1 MSLERAILADM
12 HVYVPGKSIEEV
24 KAEYNLEEVIKLAS
38 NENPLGISKKAQV
51 AIAETASKVNSYPI
65 GNSPLLL
72 KKLSQKYSIDGN
84 NLIFSNGSDE
94 MIQMIATTYLNPG
107 ESVLSSEH
115 TFSEYEFA
123 TKLFDGTYIA
133 IPQID
138 WNHDLEGILNAIDT
152 KTKLIF
158 ICNPNNPTGTWVSE
172 SKLLSF
178 IDSVPKDIIVIVDQA
193 YNEYATDP
201 HYPSL
206 ISEAVKRENLI
217 LLRTFSKVYGLA
229 GLRIGY
235 AIANN
240 DIISL
245 LSKVKQPFNVNL
257 IAQAAALAVL
267 DDSKFINDTL
277 KVNIEGK
284 EFLYEFLDSKN
295 ISYLETQGNFIA
307 AHLGDTAISL
317 VKELESKGVI
327 IRSLKS
333 FGMPEWVRITIGT
346 QHQNTI
352 LIKTMNEVLP

>member
-1 MSLERAILADM
+1 MSLERAILANM
-12 HVYVPGKSIEEV
+12 HEYVPGKSIEEV

-38 NENPLGISKKAQV
+38 NENPLGISSKAQK
-51 AIAETASKVNSYPI
+51 AIVDAASKINSYPI

-72 KKLSQKYSIDGN
+72 KKLSEKYSIEEN

-107 ESVLSSEH
+107 DGVLSSEH

-123 TKLFDGTYIA
+123 TKLFDATYKA

-138 WNHDLEGILNAIDT
+138 WNHDLDGIKKNIDS

-172 SKLLSF
+172 SKLLDF
-178 IDSVPKDIIVIVDQA
+178 IDSVPKDVIVIVDQA

-201 HYPSL
+201 EYPSL
-206 ISEAVKRENLI
+206 IKEATTRTNLI

-235 AIANN
+235 AIAHHE
-240 DIISL
+240 IISL
-245 LSKVKQPFNVNL
+245 VSKVKQPFNVNL

-267 DDSKFINDTL
+267 DDSEYLHDTL
-277 KVNIEGK
+277 TVNSEGK
-284 EFLYEFLDSKN
+284 EFLYTFLDSKK
-295 ISYLETQGNFIA
+295 ISFLETQGNFIA
-307 AHLGDTAISL
+307 AHIGENAIQV
-317 VKELESKGVI
+317 VKTMESKGVI
-327 IRSLKS
+327 IRSLQS

-346 QHQNTI
+346 KRQNTI
-352 LIKTMNEVLP
+352 LQEIMNEVLV

>member
-1 MSLERAILADM
+1 MSLERAILANM
-12 HVYVPGKSIEEV
+12 HEYVPGKSIEEV

-38 NENPLGISKKAQV
+38 NENPLGISRKAQQ
-51 AIAETASKVNSYPI
+51 AIADTATKINSYPI

-72 KKLSQKYSIDGN
+72 KKLSEKYSIEEK

-107 ESVLSSEH
+107 DTVLSSEH

-133 IPQID
+133 VPQID
-138 WNHDLEGILNAIDT
+138 WNHDLEGIKNKIDS

-158 ICNPNNPTGTWVSE
+158 ICNPNNPTGTWVPE
-172 SKLLSF
+172 AELLEF
-178 IDSVPKDIIVIVDQA
+178 LDSIPKDIIVIVDQA

-201 HYPSL
+201 DYPSL
-206 ISEAVKRENLI
+206 ITEATTRTNLI

-235 AIANN
+235 AIAHNA
-240 DIISL
+240 IVSL
-245 LSKVKQPFNVNL
+245 ISKVKQPFNVNL

-267 DDSKFINDTL
+267 DDTEFINDTL
-277 KVNIEGK
+277 TVNIEGK
-284 EFLYEFLDSKN
+284 EFLYEYLDSKN

-307 AHLGDTAISL
+307 ANVGHGAINI
-317 VKELESKGVI
+317 VKEMESKGVI

-346 QHQNTI
+346 KRQNTI
-352 LIKTMNEVLP
+352 LIDIMNEVLA